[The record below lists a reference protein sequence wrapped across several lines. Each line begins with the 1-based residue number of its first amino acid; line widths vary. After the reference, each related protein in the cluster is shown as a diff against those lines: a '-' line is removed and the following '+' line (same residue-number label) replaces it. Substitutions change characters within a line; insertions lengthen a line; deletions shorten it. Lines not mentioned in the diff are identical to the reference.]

1 MLLITRHFPRRVD
14 LPILDT
20 SLIPRSEGP
29 PVEEGLSVHNEHLD
43 TSPSVETRHIVNK
56 MKTLYID
63 CFI

>member
-1 MLLITRHFPRRVD
+1 M
-14 LPILDT
+14 PILDT

-29 PVEEGLSVHNEHLD
+29 PVEEGLSVHYEHLD
-43 TSPSVETRHIVNK
+43 TFPTVETRHIVNK